1 MQVIEMEGWPREEHY
16 RLFNEMEFPH
26 VNLCVQV
33 DITPLWMKRVQAG
46 TSLTITLAYVITK
59 AANRVPELRQRIRS
73 EQIIE
78 HDVVHPLIT
87 VLGEDNIFGV
97 TSLVY
102 DPDFKTFARNAE
114 KDIAKA
120 IENPSMSAF
129 PHAQI
134 VDISRDDLLSMT
146 VLPWLAFTG
155 FSITRRPKFDTIP
168 ILGWGKLVNIEGQHL
183 LPFFI
188 NFHHAL
194 IDGFHIGLFVKY
206 IEEEARGLADS
217 FE

>member
-1 MQVIEMEGWPREEHY
+1 MQVIEMEGWLREEHY

-97 TSLVY
+97 TPLVY
-102 DPDFKTFARNAE
+102 HPHFITFARNAE
-114 KDIAKA
+114 KEIAKA
-120 IENPSMSAF
+120 MEKPSMTAF
-129 PHAQI
+129 PHAQKF
-134 VDISRDDLLSMT
+134 DILRDDLLSMT
-146 VLPWLAFTG
+146 VLPWLAFTA

-168 ILGWGKLVNIEGQHL
+168 ILGWGKLVDVGGQHL

-194 IDGFHIGLFVKY
+194 VDGFHIALFVKY
-206 IEEEARGLADS
+206 IEEEARGLAGS
-217 FE
+217 FK